1 MINSYLYQTAA
12 DDDAEVVARQSSKRR
27 DIVLW
32 TLLIVLAGSLFYC
45 AIENRYKVSS
55 GFEIDDKEVNSLA
68 DKINPNT
75 ASWASLARL
84 PGIGPGRAKS
94 IIKYRNVWKKT
105 GAGNKIA
112 FSESNDL
119 CRIKGI
125 GQKTVEQIKDYLTF
139 GSP

>member
-1 MINSYLYQTAA
+1 MSMNSYLYQAA
-12 DDDAEVVARQSSKRR
+12 DDNAEVAGRQNKRRR

-32 TLLIVLAGSLFYC
+32 VLLIVLAGSLFYC
-45 AIENRYKVSS
+45 AIENQYKVNS
-55 GFEIDDKEVNSLA
+55 GLEVNDKEVNRLA

-75 ASWASLARL
+75 ASWASMARL
-84 PGIGPGRAKS
+84 PGIGPGRAKA
-94 IIKYRNVWKKT
+94 IIKYRNMWKKN

-125 GQKTVEQIKDYLTF
+125 GQKTVEQIKDYLVF
-139 GSP
+139 GLP

>member
-1 MINSYLYQTAA
+1 MMNSYLYHAA
-12 DDDAEVVARQSSKRR
+12 DDDSEVAAWQNKRRR

-32 TLLIVLAGSLFYC
+32 TLLIVLVGLLFYC
-45 AIENRYKVSS
+45 AIENRYKVNS
-55 GFEIDDKEVNSLA
+55 GLEINDDEVNSLA

-84 PGIGPGRAKS
+84 PGIGPGRAKA
-94 IIKYRNVWKKT
+94 IIKYRNMWKKSGT
-105 GAGNKIA
+105 GDKIA
-112 FSESNDL
+112 FRESNDL

-125 GQKTVEQIKDYLTF
+125 GQKTVEQIKDYLVF

>member
-1 MINSYLYQTAA
+1 MINSYLYHVA
-12 DDDAEVVARQSSKRR
+12 DDDAEVASRQNRRRR

-32 TLLIVLAGSLFYC
+32 ILLIVLAGSLFYC
-45 AIENRYKVSS
+45 ATENRYKVNN
-55 GFEIDDKEVNSLA
+55 GLEINDKEVNRLA

-84 PGIGPGRAKS
+84 PGIGPGRAKA
-94 IIKYRNVWKKT
+94 IIKYRNMWKKNEP
-105 GAGNKIA
+105 GNKIA
-112 FSESNDL
+112 FRECNDL

-125 GQKTVEQIKDYLTF
+125 GQKTVEQIKDYLIF